1 MVTVIN
7 DTVGVMVSVAV
18 DYVNCFGGYCIGE
31 QQLNF
36 VSEEIYVFLELWTRI
51 EGKIH
56 SEI

>member
-31 QQLNF
+31 QLLNF
-36 VSEEIYVFLELWTRI
+36 VSEEIYVFLEL
-51 EGKIH
+51 
-56 SEI
+56 